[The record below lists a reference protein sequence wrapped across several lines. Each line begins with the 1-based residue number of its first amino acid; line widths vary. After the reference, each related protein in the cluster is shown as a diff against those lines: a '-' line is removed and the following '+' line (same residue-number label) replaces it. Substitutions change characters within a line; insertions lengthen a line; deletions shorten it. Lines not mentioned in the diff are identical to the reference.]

1 MSNSLVSNTNK
12 QKTFQDLLISM
23 KGQIE
28 MAIPKHMTSDR
39 MLRIALTAYNSN
51 PKLKECDSMSILAA
65 VMNSAQL
72 GLEPNT
78 PLGQAYI
85 IPYGKKAN
93 FQIGYQGLI
102 DLANRTKSFREIS
115 AHCVYQEDFFEYEL
129 GMDQKLI
136 HKPAKLQTGEPIFY
150 YARFKTV
157 SDGQGFEVM
166 SRDAVTR
173 HAKKFSKAFD
183 YGPWKSDFDAMAM
196 KTVLIK
202 VLKFA
207 PKAIELAN
215 AISEDNSV
223 KSDISLNMSEVKNE
237 VYDIKTSDDF
247 IDIKNPEPDRQQA
260 ETPVYQENNNPDTE
274 YDPFN
279 K

>member
-12 QKTFQDLLISM
+12 PKTFQDLLISM

-237 VYDIKTSDDF
+237 VYDIKTSDAF

>member
-12 QKTFQDLLISM
+12 PKTFQDLLISM

-115 AHCVYQEDFFEYEL
+115 AHCVYQEDIFEYEL

>member
-1 MSNSLVSNTNK
+1 MSNSLVANK
-12 QKTFQDLLISM
+12 TKTFKELLTSM
-23 KGQIE
+23 KGEIE
-28 MAIPKHMTSDR
+28 MAIPKHMTADR
-39 MLRIALTAYNSN
+39 MLRIAMTAYNSS
-51 PKLKECDSMSILAA
+51 PKLKECDPISILAA

-102 DLANRTKSFREIS
+102 DLANRTKLFKEIS
-115 AHCVYQEDFFEYEL
+115 AHCVYQEDYFEYEL

-136 HKPAKLQTGEPIFY
+136 HKPAKVQTDDPIFY

-166 SRDAVTR
+166 SKDAVIK

-183 YGPWKSDFDAMAM
+183 YGPWKTDFDAMAM

-207 PKAIELAN
+207 PKAIELAT
-215 AISEDNSV
+215 AIHEDNSV
-223 KSDISLNMSEVKNE
+223 KSEISQNMSEVKNE
-237 VYDIKTSDDF
+237 IYDMETKEVYDVPADDSVKTSNSFDWS
-247 IDIKNPEPDRQQA
+247 
-260 ETPVYQENNNPDTE
+260 
-274 YDPFN
+274 
-279 K
+279 